1 MNNTNETGNQNEQTK
16 NNVWESGELDEIEY
30 VKFQDAKNGEVTVTI
45 LDNFPT
51 QQKNKFGAIS
61 YDFEVYEEAAQC
73 VKCLSITSKRLM
85 RKLKPYIPLEG
96 KKFSIKRCGE
106 LMETDYQVTLIAE

>member
-1 MNNTNETGNQNEQTK
+1 MNNTEIVKKLREDAKST
-16 NNVWESGELDEIEY
+16 VWDSGELDEIEY
-30 VKFQDAKNGEVTVTI
+30 IKFQDAKNGEVTVVI

-51 QQKNKFGAIS
+51 QQKNKFGVIS

-73 VKCLSITSKRLM
+73 VKCLRITSKRLM
-85 RKLKPYIPLEG
+85 RKLKVYIPLEG

-106 LMETDYQVTLIAE
+106 L